1 MVYPRRS
8 LVRETSLEGICGST
22 VIVIKAFSYLLV
34 LAISGYS
41 LVDPF
46 QLLFIY
52 LFIFYLA
59 RFLGLIYIYIFLLE
73 FLDFVFV
80 FFNFEGVL

>member
-1 MVYPRRS
+1 

-34 LAISGYS
+34 LAISWYS

-46 QLLFIY
+46 QL
-52 LFIFYLA
+52 
-59 RFLGLIYIYIFLLE
+59 FLGLFSLFSLVNSLRVVE
-73 FLDFVFV
+73 RERRVV
-80 FFNFEGVL
+80 EGGASGE